1 MRYWYQFVLYTNTE
15 PILTKTEPTVNPKL
29 TDRSKIVKNNPA
41 NDLNPSEIPVT
52 AVSGAHAIKAKLK
65 RAIETGIYAHGDRLL
80 PERELAASFKTARNT
95 IRSALQQLEDEGLV
109 IRRVGSGTFVDYD
122 RTKTSSPLNI
132 SESMSPLQLIEA
144 RFAVEPYVIRLA
156 AINAT
161 RNDLENMEVVIKRLE
176 ACGDDK
182 DAFTL
187 LDGEFHEHL
196 ARCSKNPLLL
206 NFLQQISRIRTHAQ
220 WRVMKEDVLSPQQ
233 IKAYNKQHRA
243 MYDALRERN
252 VSEAVNLIG
261 EHLEKAKAD
270 LIGVDSD

>member
-1 MRYWYQFVLYTNTE
+1 
-15 PILTKTEPTVNPKL
+15 
-29 TDRSKIVKNNPA
+29 VKKSII
-41 NDLNPSEIPVT
+41 NDQAFADIPVT
-52 AVSGAHAIKAKLK
+52 AISGAHAIKGKLK
-65 RAIETGIYAHGDRLL
+65 RAIETGVYAHGDRLL
-80 PERELAASFKTARNT
+80 PERDLASSFNTARNT
-95 IRSALQQLEDEGLV
+95 IRSALQQLEEEGLV
-109 IRRVGSGTFVDYD
+109 VRRVGSGTFVEYD
-122 RTKTSSPLNI
+122 RTKTISPLNL

-144 RFAVEPYVIRLA
+144 RLAVEPYVIRLA

-176 ACGDDK
+176 ACGNDK

-220 WRVMKEDVLSPQQ
+220 WRVMKEDVLTPKQ

-243 MYDALRERN
+243 MFDALVQRN
-252 VSEAVNLIG
+252 VSQAVGYIG

-270 LIGVDSD
+270 LIGVDSI

>member
-1 MRYWYQFVLYTNTE
+1 MKNIGNE
-15 PILTKTEPTVNPKL
+15 EKIL
-29 TDRSKIVKNNPA
+29 
-41 NDLNPSEIPVT
+41 SETSVS
-52 AVSGAHAIKAKLK
+52 AVSGANAIKGKLK
-65 RAIETGIYAHGDRLL
+65 RAIETGIYAYGDRLL
-80 PERELAASFKTARNT
+80 PERDLAASFKTARNT
-95 IRSALQQLEDEGLV
+95 IRSALQQLEDEGM
-109 IRRVGSGTFVDYD
+109 IKRRAGSGTFVEYD
-122 RTKTSSPLNI
+122 RAKTSSPLNI

-144 RFAVEPYVIRLA
+144 RLAVEPYVVRLA

-220 WRVMKEDVLSPQQ
+220 WRVMKEDVLTPKQ
-233 IKAYNKQHRA
+233 IQAYNKQHRA
-243 MYDALRERN
+243 IYLAIAHRS
-252 VSEAVNLIG
+252 VSQAVGFIG